1 MKSPGVKLAPA
12 GVTLRELV
20 EEFCGG
26 MAEGHELRGYLP
38 GGASGGVLPASM
50 ADLPLE
56 FGKLE
61 AHGCF
66 VGSHAVVVL
75 SDRDD
80 MKAVAL
86 NLMRFFEDE
95 SCGQC
100 TPCRVGTEK
109 AVKLMERG
117 AWDEPLLVELGR
129 VMSDASICGL
139 GQAAANPLNSVLRH
153 FREDVGL
160 GKA

>member
-1 MKSPGVKLAPA
+1 
-12 GVTLRELV
+12 
-20 EEFCGG
+20 
-26 MAEGHELRGYLP
+26 
-38 GGASGGVLPASM
+38 M

-61 AHGCF
+61 EHGCF

-75 SDRDD
+75 GHQDD
-80 MKAVAL
+80 AKAAAL

-109 AVKLMERG
+109 AVVLMSRET
-117 AWDEPLLVELGR
+117 WDEPLLVELGKA
-129 VMSDASICGL
+129 MSEASICGL
-139 GQAAANPLNSVLRH
+139 GQAAANPLNSVLKH
-153 FREDVGL
+153 FREDL
-160 GKA
+160 K